1 MESMER
7 LMERQAE
14 NGFAVLT
21 GICVEA
27 AEGDTVVCRL
37 DLRPEVANHLGYFH
51 AGALYTLAENAAGT
65 AAFHV
70 DGRRYV
76 TQTGS
81 IQYISNRSQGAV
93 RATAHILHHGRSTCM
108 VRTELTAEDGTLL
121 CIGEFALFCAGA

>member
-51 AGALYTLAENAAGT
+51 AGALYTLAENTAGT

-70 DGRRYV
+70 AGEIL
-76 TQTGS
+76 TK
-81 IQYISNRSQGAV
+81 QG
-93 RATAHILHHGRSTCM
+93 GK
-108 VRTELTAEDGTLL
+108 
-121 CIGEFALFCAGA
+121 